1 MTLVAELEPE
11 VTIAGRGPGAETE
24 FFGEPTPLA
33 IPLAWEFDEDDT
45 HVVAD
50 ARTWGE
56 TWYRAAAC
64 AVVGMLGVLAV
75 VMFSADDRNP
85 DAGLVA
91 PPSVSVLP
99 SAPVPTAPVAAPTM
113 APTTAPPATLTLP
126 PEDASFLAM
135 LAHDGMPA
143 PVSVPNVIAAAA
155 DVCRMVSHGSDY
167 DYVESWMR
175 PPHGVFTQRQSE
187 IFLADA
193 LAAYC
198 PHAALPTATPQA
210 ADSAGI
216 DSAYLS
222 EITQR
227 GLVITDTSRVIKSGH
242 AVCAYLAQG
251 HTQLE
256 ATKLPRDPA
265 MEAAAMDVLVAA
277 AVTVYCPQYGG

>member
-11 VTIAGRGPGAETE
+11 VTIAGHGPGAETE

-91 PPSVSVLP
+91 PPIPVLP

-113 APTTAPPATLTLP
+113 APTTPTPTLP

-143 PVSVPNVIAAAA
+143 PVSVPNAIAAAA
-155 DVCRMVSHGSDY
+155 DVCRMVSRGDDY

-198 PHAALPTATPQA
+198 PHAAIPTAAPA
-210 ADSAGI
+210 ARPVPVDPDQG
-216 DSAYLS
+216 
-222 EITQR
+222 
-227 GLVITDTSRVIKSGH
+227 
-242 AVCAYLAQG
+242 YLADLNAGGVRVTDVGAVIQG
-251 HTQLE
+251 AHEICSDLSTGKSKTAIESYMMTGNHTFTE
-256 ATKLPRDPA
+256 GNAAT
-265 MEAAAMDVLVAA
+265 VLNSAVAA
-277 AVTVYCPQYGG
+277 YCPQYGG